1 MPERFNGFAAQS
13 WRIMLENELRAEVE
27 NCRREYLE
35 ACAAEEGNI
44 AQLEGFSG
52 PQTGTSQILQVTT
65 PKLIAREKYR
75 QSLGRFTE
83 FILAGGPRS
92 RL

>member
-1 MPERFNGFAAQS
+1 
-13 WRIMLENELRAEVE
+13 MLENELRAEVE
-27 NCRREYLE
+27 HCRREWLE

-52 PQTGTSQILQVTT
+52 PQTGTSPILQAT

-83 FILAGGPRS
+83 FILAGGPRL